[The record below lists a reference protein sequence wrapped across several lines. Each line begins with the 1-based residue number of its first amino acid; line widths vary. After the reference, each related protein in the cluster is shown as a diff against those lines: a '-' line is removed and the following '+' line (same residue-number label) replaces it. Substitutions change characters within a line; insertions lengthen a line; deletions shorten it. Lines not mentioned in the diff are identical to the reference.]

1 MKNHEVSVESFGFLP
16 EGKEVFQYRLK
27 NKNGLE
33 LTVINYGGIIKNLF
47 LPDRDGEFADIVL
60 GYDNLES
67 YLGDSPFFG
76 ALIGR
81 FGNRIANGRFVLDGQ
96 EYELALN
103 DKPGGIPCHLHGG
116 NQGFDKV
123 YWDIEPVDR
132 DDAVGL
138 KLSYLSRD
146 GEEGYPGN
154 LQVTVFYY
162 LTDDNVLRVEY
173 YAETDK
179 ATPVNLTQHSYFN
192 LKGSGKGDILEHEL
206 SINAAK
212 YTPVN
217 EGLIPTG
224 ELESVEGT
232 PFDFR
237 SPKTIGRD
245 INIENQQ
252 LGYGNGFDHNYVL
265 DGKAGELRQVAQA
278 YEPESGRILD
288 LWTTEPGMQ
297 FYSGNSI
304 GEHTGKNGDRYGKH
318 SGFCLETQHY
328 PDSPNQDRF
337 PSTILRPGDKYE
349 SITEF
354 RFKVK

>member
-123 YWDIEPVDR
+123 Y
-132 DDAVGL
+132 
-138 KLSYLSRD
+138 
-146 GEEGYPGN
+146 
-154 LQVTVFYY
+154 
-162 LTDDNVLRVEY
+162 
-173 YAETDK
+173 
-179 ATPVNLTQHSYFN
+179 
-192 LKGSGKGDILEHEL
+192 
-206 SINAAK
+206 
-212 YTPVN
+212 
-217 EGLIPTG
+217 
-224 ELESVEGT
+224 
-232 PFDFR
+232 
-237 SPKTIGRD
+237 
-245 INIENQQ
+245 
-252 LGYGNGFDHNYVL
+252 
-265 DGKAGELRQVAQA
+265 
-278 YEPESGRILD
+278 
-288 LWTTEPGMQ
+288 
-297 FYSGNSI
+297 
-304 GEHTGKNGDRYGKH
+304 
-318 SGFCLETQHY
+318 
-328 PDSPNQDRF
+328 
-337 PSTILRPGDKYE
+337 
-349 SITEF
+349 
-354 RFKVK
+354 